1 MKHKDLKIGLALGL
15 LLIIIAVLWL
25 VTDPRLSTETRMT
38 NLHDTLMIEEG
49 QSATNNLKQNESVTE
64 ESAQMDSSDSEIIPM
79 VSEPD
84 NLPAAGFSQN
94 EEVIEYPEESEP
106 EIEEIETVE
115 TITQESIVETQEQK
129 QLIVSEVLE
138 EQEENLDWQN
148 YIQEE
153 KIKTQKFHIV
163 SEGEN
168 LSVISLKYYGTANQW
183 RKIFNANRDVISDAN
198 KVKSGIKLII
208 PD

>member
-38 NLHDTLMIEEG
+38 NLHDTLTIEEG
-49 QSATNNLKQNESVTE
+49 QSATNNLRQNESVSE
-64 ESAQMDSSDSEIIPM
+64 ESAQMDSSDSEIIPT
-79 VSEPD
+79 VSESD
-84 NLPAAGFSQN
+84 NLLAAGLSQN

-129 QLIVSEVLE
+129 QLIASEALE
-138 EQEENLDWQN
+138 EQEGNLDWQN

-153 KIKTQKFHIV
+153 KIQTQKFHIV
-163 SEGEN
+163 REGEN
-168 LSVISLKYYGTANQW
+168 LSVISSKYYGTTNQW
-183 RKIFNANRDVISDAN
+183 KKIFNANRDVISDAN
-198 KVKSGIKLII
+198 KVKTGIKLII